1 VPGLLR
7 GGSAMESEPDLSPG
21 RTFFIFH
28 NESRQSLRIW
38 VLGFWLP
45 MLAGLLAAPFALRRA
60 RASARPV
67 LIAWLAAWEPFMVLK
82 EPMFFPRILRYGKE
96 LQFVSPLIALFIAG
110 AVMSLPRSWMRRAAA
125 AIVLVVAAWLQARD
139 FAHHAVTLRL

>member
-21 RTFFIFH
+21 PTFFIFH

-38 VLGFWLP
+38 VLGFWWP

-60 RASARPV
+60 RPSARPV
-67 LIAWLAAWEPFMVLK
+67 LIAWLAAWALFMVLK

-110 AVMSLPRSWMRRAAA
+110 AVMSPPRPWMRRAAA
-125 AIVLVVAAWLQARD
+125 AIVLGAAAWLQARD
-139 FAHHAVTLRL
+139 IAHHAVTLRL